1 MDLLP
6 AHVLVLKCFLFRK
19 CSRFKGIGLI
29 IVSGEFLVNCA
40 SFLTVKE
47 TMPLTEM
54 VRPN

>member
-1 MDLLP
+1 LMQIS
-6 AHVLVLKCFLFRK
+6 HVLMCAPN
-19 CSRFKGIGLI
+19 
-29 IVSGEFLVNCA
+29 VNCA